1 MTDLID
7 TVQLQE
13 IDDELVELFDVTL
26 PGYDSDGGNGNYFL
40 FNGFDEN
47 NSQIS
52 FNSKNYS
59 ALPIQITGIEINSAG
74 AHSRPTLTIANIP
87 ALTANLEVDVSEP
100 GDVTT
105 LDEMRQLATA
115 GILEFDTNDDL
126 VGTKVVY
133 RKTLVSKLA
142 SGEEFPAQTFF
153 IDRIASETNLLVTFE
168 LASPMD
174 VEGAKIPA
182 RMVIGQYCPWQ
193 YQGIV
198 QGFGGGCSWSQH
210 NFLPAADTA
219 VVEYKDT
226 GQRRYFKKDDTEII
240 LTTGGG
246 FTSDLV
252 SHNSGQYDS
261 THEYSAGNIVY
272 TEETGN
278 TDVFKNAKFIWEA
291 LTTSTG
297 KDPRYTR
304 RYWKRIDLC
313 GKTLNSCKIRYQ
325 GSSTVG
331 DATLDKTVPLPFGGF
346 PGSKKYR

>member
-26 PGYDSDGGNGNYFL
+26 PGYHTSDSNGNYYL

-47 NSQIS
+47 NTQIT
-52 FNSKNYS
+52 FNSHTYS

-87 ALTANLEVDVSEP
+87 SLVANLEVDSSEP

-105 LDEMRQLATA
+105 LDELRELSTA

-126 VGTKVVY
+126 IGTKVVY
-133 RKTLVSKLA
+133 RKTLASKLA
-142 SGEEFPAQTFF
+142 SGEEFPSQTFY
-153 IDRIASETNLLVTFE
+153 IDRIASESNLFVTFE

-182 RMVIGQYCPWQ
+182 RMVIGGYCPWQ

-198 QGFGGGCSWSQH
+198 QGFGGGCSWFQH
-210 NFLPAADTA
+210 DFLPDADTS
-219 VVEYKDT
+219 VVEYKST
-226 GQRRYFKKDDTEII
+226 GQRRYFRKDNSEI
-240 LTTGGG
+240 LAAH
-246 FTSDLV
+246 LV
-252 SHNSGQYDS
+252 SHNSGEYDNSHQYS
-261 THEYSAGNIVY
+261 TGDVVY

-291 LTTSTG
+291 LATSTG
-297 KDPRYTR
+297 KDPRHTR

-325 GSSTVG
+325 GGPNEQDT
-331 DATLDKTVPLPFGGF
+331 TFDKTIPLPFGGF